1 MMRFERDKR
10 PSVMNYFAM
19 WKITAIKLI
28 CLPLAVFAQL
38 PSTGQFAFAPDE
50 WLLSNGQVW
59 HYQTKAAKPASTLV
73 FREPLSHEKEI
84 VERAQRLFERSSA
97 KAMALVDANQVVWVG
112 YKFPASSSS
121 RFLSFSVGKTV
132 TAMAVGKAIC
142 EGKLSLDDQVGKVIP
157 ELSGTDLGKA
167 TIEHLLKMSSGT
179 WAGNPDTT
187 IWTSEQDQR
196 VRSGSMTYLD
206 ILATS
211 QVSTAARNSQGI
223 PLKPGEQFIYRSTDP
238 LTLGVVLNK
247 TTGTT
252 YAKYVEREV
261 LIPAGIRRPAIIGQD
276 HFGFGTSDG
285 NVRMYLDDWI
295 RFAAWVKASES
306 GSGCFSDYIRRAVNK
321 QIPNTRKIGA
331 HFEGYGYQIWT
342 DNSKHRDSYWA
353 VGHGGQRIGWNHAN
367 TRILI
372 AFSNVENYMADLYDL
387 YAQWATL
394 TDPK

>member
-1 MMRFERDKR
+1 MSSCAFWK
-10 PSVMNYFAM
+10 FALASLM
-19 WKITAIKLI
+19 
-28 CLPLAVFAQL
+28 CLPLTAFAQL
-38 PSTGQFAFAPDE
+38 PSSGQFASAPDE
-50 WLLSNGQVW
+50 WLLSNGQAW
-59 HYQTKAAKPASTLV
+59 HYQTKIAKPASTLV
-73 FREPLSHEKEI
+73 FREPLNHEKEI
-84 VERAQRLFERSSA
+84 VEKAQRLFERSSA
-97 KAMALVDANQVVWVG
+97 KAMALVSANQVVWVG
-112 YKFPASSSS
+112 YKPPASPSN

-142 EGKLSLDDQVGKVIP
+142 DGKLSLDDQVSKVIP

-206 ILATS
+206 VLSTS
-211 QVSTAARNSQGI
+211 QVSSAAKNSQGI
-223 PLKPGEQFIYRSTDP
+223 PWKPGEQFIYRSTDP
-238 LTLGVVLNK
+238 LTLGVALNK
-247 TTGTT
+247 TTGTS

-276 HFGFGTSDG
+276 HFGYGTSDG
-285 NVRMYLDDWI
+285 NVRMYLEDWI
-295 RFAAWVKASES
+295 RFAVWVKANES

-321 QIPNTRKIGA
+321 QIPNSRKTGA
-331 HFEGYGYQIWT
+331 QFEGYGYQIWT

-353 VGHGGQRIGWNHAN
+353 AGHGGQRIGWNHAN
-367 TRILI
+367 KRVLI
-372 AFSNVENYMADLYDL
+372 VFSNVENYMTDLYDL

-394 TDPK
+394 ADSGSQ